1 MVFGEQSFAGTS
13 CASDAAGSQHA
24 AVHNALSTSS
34 SRRAAIGTP
43 EPRTREIIDPGP
55 LLSIPGPVPVRAQNA
70 HHLNQHKRSRRV
82 SGDALGIVHH
92 AHYSP
97 TPPTIAPAHRRGL
110 PTRAVSNCRATPQ
123 TPHEPPRR
131 AQARDA
137 QRAATPLQGDDLQ
150 AGATHV
156 RRRSSALLAVHG
168 SRTHRRAPC
177 IARERAP
184 VAERIPHRT
193 WPKTGRRWLGWTDG
207 GSPSSQLGCAQTS
220 RTHHC
225 YTNTASDRQT
235 TRPCASEPAREFR
248 R

>member
-1 MVFGEQSFAGTS
+1 
-13 CASDAAGSQHA
+13 
-24 AVHNALSTSS
+24 
-34 SRRAAIGTP
+34 
-43 EPRTREIIDPGP
+43 
-55 LLSIPGPVPVRAQNA
+55 
-70 HHLNQHKRSRRV
+70 V

-150 AGATHV
+150 AGATRV

-184 VAERIPHRT
+184 VAERIHNRT
-193 WPKTGRRWLGWTDG
+193 LLGLFRPSRSALSASHVPKACEQSARSGTTVSKIDRSRSHFRGLLLGFRSSGLSAAGRPG
-207 GSPSSQLGCAQTS
+207 
-220 RTHHC
+220 
-225 YTNTASDRQT
+225 
-235 TRPCASEPAREFR
+235 
-248 R
+248 